1 MNMKTIKEW
10 IDTLPADIR
19 QRACKYQDW
28 YWNESK
34 KEDLNIAIVAAID
47 FNKSTEGFNFWFRVG
62 LGQFDEARALLP
74 KPRLP
79 RLTWH
84 DFRDTDYYYNLEDD
98 LKGWVDI
105 LDLLQNPKVHPWE
118 KLWAFTREGIVRKE
132 TRELWR
138 KKVIEKFGEFVPI
151 GNRRVLHT
159 VEYYLKQ
166 EQEVELAIEAINETY
181 NTAKP

>member
-1 MNMKTIKEW
+1 MKTIKEW
-10 IDTLPADIR
+10 IDTLPEDIR
-19 QRACKYQDW
+19 KRAYKYKKW
-28 YWNESK
+28 YWDER
-34 KEDLNIAIVAAID
+34 KEDTLCVAMMGGFSFTETTETSD
-47 FNKSTEGFNFWFRVG
+47 FWWLSCQGK
-62 LGQFDEARALLP
+62 FDQARALLP

-79 RLTWH
+79 RLTWY

-105 LDLLQNPKVHPWE
+105 LDLLNNPKVHPWE

-151 GNRRVLHT
+151 NKRVVLHT
-159 VEYYLKQ
+159 SEYYLQQ
-166 EQEVELAIEAINETY
+166 EQEVELAIEAIHETY
-181 NTAKP
+181 NTTKP

>member
-1 MNMKTIKEW
+1 MKTIKEW
-10 IDTLPADIR
+10 VDTLPEDIR
-19 QRACKYQDW
+19 KRACRYK
-28 YWNESK
+28 SK
-34 KEDLNIAIVAAID
+34 TWEYKEDVLHYAISTGINWTSLD
-47 FNKSTEGFNFWFRVG
+47 NKEGFDFWYLVSQG
-62 LGQFDEARALLP
+62 KYNEARAVLP

-98 LKGWVDI
+98 LKGWVSI
-105 LDLLQNPKVHPWE
+105 LDLLNNHKVHPWE
-118 KLWAFTREGIVRKE
+118 KLWAFTRDGIVLKE

-151 GNRRVLHT
+151 NKRVVLHT
-159 VEYYLKQ
+159 SEYYLQQ

-181 NTAKP
+181 NTVKP

>member
-1 MNMKTIKEW
+1 MSMKTIKEW
-10 IDTLPADIR
+10 VDTLPEDIR
-19 QRACKYQDW
+19 KRAYKYKQG
-28 YWNESK
+28 YWNEAK
-34 KEDLNIAIVAAID
+34 KEDLNIAIAAAID

-62 LGQFDEARALLP
+62 LGQFDKARALLP

-79 RLTWH
+79 RLTWY

-105 LDLLQNPKVHPWE
+105 LDLLQNHKVHPWE
-118 KLWAFTREGIVRKE
+118 KLWAFTRDGIVQKE

-151 GNRRVLHT
+151 NKRVVLHT
-159 VEYYLKQ
+159 SEYYLQQ
-166 EQEVELAIEAINETY
+166 EQEVELAIKAIRETY
-181 NTAKP
+181 NTAKQ